1 MKIRSSLTEIQGLKE
16 SLDRIEL
23 ELKNLNE
30 RLDDHDAMFNRL
42 LENLVKNFN

>member
-23 ELKNLNE
+23 ELKKLNE

-42 LENLVKNFN
+42 LESLVKNL